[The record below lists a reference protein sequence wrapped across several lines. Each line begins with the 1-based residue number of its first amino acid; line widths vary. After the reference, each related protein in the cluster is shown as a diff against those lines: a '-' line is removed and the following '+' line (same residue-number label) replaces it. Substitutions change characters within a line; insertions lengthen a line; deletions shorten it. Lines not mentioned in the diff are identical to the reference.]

1 MRKIF
6 ISSFLFLT
14 LNSFAQDYLSVS
26 LAKSFSSF
34 NFTNSEGQK
43 DKTIKTVSKNAYA
56 INYMQ
61 VLDTIFFVRVELGAK
76 EMGAY
81 SVLNNEKITWNLN
94 YVDVN
99 WGGGFIMSVK
109 KAKVYLG
116 ASFYGSYL
124 LNANQTI
131 GVNYYDMKKNN
142 SIKKNDFGVNAF
154 LGTIYPIST
163 STFMVIECAKSFGL
177 NQLDASSNQK
187 LFNKAIFIKLGLTF
201 RLKALKKNS

>member
-6 ISSFLFLT
+6 VLCFVFLT
-14 LNSFAQDYLSVS
+14 LNSFAQDYLSLS

-34 NFTNSEGQK
+34 NFTNSKGEK

-61 VLDTIFFVRVELGAK
+61 VLDTIFFVRVELGVK

-81 SVLNNEKITWNLN
+81 SVLNTEKITWNLN
-94 YVDVN
+94 YMDVN
-99 WGGGFIMSVK
+99 WGGGFITSIK
-109 KAKVYLG
+109 KAKAYLG

-124 LNANQTI
+124 LSANQTI
-131 GVNYYDMKKNN
+131 GANFYDMKKENT
-142 SIKKNDFGVNAF
+142 IKKNDFGINAF
-154 LGTIYPIST
+154 IGTIYPISP

-177 NQLDASSNQK
+177 NQLDAGSNQK
-187 LFNKAIFIKLGLTF
+187 LFNKAIFLKLGLTF
-201 RLKALKKNS
+201 RLKALKKKS

>member
-1 MRKIF
+1 MKKIF

-14 LNSFAQDYLSVS
+14 LNSFAQDYLTVS

-34 NFTNSEGQK
+34 NFTNSKGEK
-43 DKTIKTVSKNAYA
+43 DKTIKTVTKNAYA

-61 VLDTIFFVRVELGAK
+61 VLDTIFFVRVELGVK

-81 SVLNNEKITWNLN
+81 SVLNTEKITWNLN
-94 YVDVN
+94 YADVN
-99 WGGGFIMSVK
+99 WGGGFILSVK
-109 KAKVYLG
+109 KAKAYLG

-131 GVNYYDMKKNN
+131 GANYYDMKKDNT
-142 SIKKNDFGVNAF
+142 IKKNDFGINAF
-154 LGTIYPIST
+154 IGTIYPIST
-163 STFMVIECAKSFGL
+163 STSMVIECAKSFGL

-187 LFNKAIFIKLGLTF
+187 LFNKALFLKLGFTF
-201 RLKALKKNS
+201 RLKTLKKNS